1 MTDLLGHL
9 IKFET
14 KGTFTELDDIPLL
27 DIFEFMHDTLIYVIQ
42 VVSCFINMYLY
53 MSFFES
59 IFNK

>member
-27 DIFEFMHDTLIYVIQ
+27 DIFEFMHDALIYVIQ

-53 MSFFES
+53 MFFV
-59 IFNK
+59 